1 MGIGFSI
8 LIGVLFGVGFYLA
21 MSRHLLRFVFGLL
34 LMGQGANLFVFM
46 SGGLS
51 RGLSPIIEGSS
62 QRGVPETLSQALI
75 LTAIVIGFA
84 MTAFF
89 VVLARQ
95 CFLHFNSDDVAD
107 LGRFD
112 P

>member
-1 MGIGFSI
+1 MGLGFAI
-8 LIGVLFGVGFYLA
+8 LVGVFFGVGFYLA
-21 MSRHLLRFVFGLL
+21 TSRHLLRFVFGLL
-34 LMGQGANLFVFM
+34 LLGQAGNLFVFL

-51 RGLSPIIEGSS
+51 RGLSPIVEPTAKAPM
-62 QRGVPETLSQALI
+62 PETLSQALI

-95 CFLHFNSDDVAD
+95 CFLLFESDDVAD

>member
-1 MGIGFSI
+1 MGFAI
-8 LIGVLFGVGFYLA
+8 LIGAFFGVGFYLA
-21 MSRHLLRFVFGLL
+21 TSRHLLRFVFGLL
-34 LMGQGANLFVFM
+34 LMGQAANLFVFM

-51 RGLSPIIEGSS
+51 RGLSPIIEESAKN
-62 QRGVPETLSQALI
+62 QMPETLSQALI

-95 CFLHFNSDDVAD
+95 CFLRFGSDDVSE